1 MICYAFATRHEG
13 KDFVEALAS
22 KDEFVL
28 GSLRCV
34 IGVLQQRQVLVAYVG
49 MGLDRSAANMEAVF
63 QYFRPKAVVLSGY
76 GGALVPQ
83 LKRKQV
89 VMSNN
94 YTTEEVLPFVRL
106 LSGFDFGRFCST
118 DEVVSTPQRRAE
130 YASATDCQIV
140 DMETAPVAE
149 LVHGREIP
157 FIAVRVISDEFQDPL
172 PAGALAAG
180 YDPETDEPCPFGLTG
195 YLLTH
200 PGQIG
205 AFRKFASGLPA
216 ARKELTRFILELTE
230 ELPKGW

>member
-13 KDFVEALAS
+13 KDFVAALS
-22 KDEFVL
+22 VKDEFVL

-34 IGVLQQRQVLVAYVG
+34 IGTLDHRQVLVAYIG
-49 MGLDRSAANMEAVF
+49 MGLGRAAASTETIF
-63 QYFRPKAVVLSGY
+63 QYFRPKAFVLSGY

-83 LKRKQV
+83 LKRRQV

-118 DEVVSTPQRRAE
+118 DEVVSTPERRAE

-157 FIAVRVISDEFQDPL
+157 FIAVRVISDEFQDAL

-180 YDPETDEPCPFGLTG
+180 YDPETDEPRPVRLAG

-200 PGQIG
+200 PGEIG
-205 AFRKFASGLPA
+205 TFRKFVSGLPA
-216 ARKELTRFILELTE
+216 VRKDLTRFILELTE
-230 ELPKGW
+230 ELPKSW